1 MFITPRKPCPLAF
14 YSKTNG
20 LVLAAH
26 HLPYADNIIAL
37 DTNGRVIEQGS
48 YQHLMSIHGYVSTLS
63 GMSKLPNTT
72 RAPEFVLDDE
82 TLQGLNIEEE
92 QIEDISRRTG
102 DLTVY
107 SFYFQNIGWPLL
119 STFLVCCV
127 FFILSLSFPQI
138 WLQWWTRANEQ
149 HPNQH
154 VWYWLGVYAGLGLF
168 SLLTT
173 FLGSWIIIMII
184 QPKTSHK
191 FHEILLRTTMGATTS
206 FLTST
211 DVGNTTNRFS
221 QDLELIDAELPETLE
236 LTVNAVLSCIIEG
249 FLVFVGSSYVTAAV
263 IPFCVLAVYYLATF
277 YVKTSRQMRLL
288 DIEAKAPLFSQFLE
302 ALGGLSNIRAYGWVE
317 DYQRRNRIALD
328 ASQRPFYLL
337 YCIQRWLTLVLDL
350 MVAGI
355 AVVVI
360 SVAIFMKGS
369 SSMNMLG
376 IALFN
381 IVNFSWTLQ
390 SLVKNWIGLE
400 TCIGAVA
407 RIRCYTQ
414 QATAEDLDTEIEVVA
429 ENWPQW
435 GGVEIS
441 GLSASYE

>member
-1 MFITPRKPCPLAF
+1 MTTR
-14 YSKTNG
+14 
-20 LVLAAH
+20 
-26 HLPYADNIIAL
+26 
-37 DTNGRVIEQGS
+37 
-48 YQHLMSIHGYVSTLS
+48 GYVGTLS
-63 GMSKLPNTT
+63 GIAKSSNTT

-82 TLQGLNIEEE
+82 TFQGLNIDDD
-92 QIEDISRRTG
+92 QTEDLTRRTG
-102 DLTVY
+102 DWTVY

-119 STFLVCCV
+119 LLFLVCCV
-127 FFILSLSFPQI
+127 VFILSLNLPQI

-149 HPNQH
+149 TPNQH
-154 VWYWLGVYAGLGLF
+154 VWYWLGVYAGLGFF
-168 SLLTT
+168 SFLAA

-184 QPKTSHK
+184 QPQTSQR

-211 DVGNTTNRFS
+211 DIGNTTNRFS
-221 QDLELIDAELPETLE
+221 QDLELIDAELPGTLE

-263 IPFCVLAVYYLATF
+263 IPFCILTVYYLAKF
-277 YVKTSRQMRLL
+277 YVRTSRQMRLL

-328 ASQRPFYLL
+328 SSQRPFYLL

-350 MVAGI
+350 MVAAI
-355 AVVVI
+355 AVIVI
-360 SVAIFMKGS
+360 SVALFMKGS
-369 SSMNMLG
+369 PSMNMLG

-381 IVNFSWTLQ
+381 IVHFSWTLQ

-400 TCIGAVA
+400 TSIGAVA
-407 RIRCYTQ
+407 RIRAYTQ
-414 QATAEDLDTEIEVVA
+414 HATTEDLDSETEIVA
-429 ENWPQW
+429 ENWPQR
-435 GGVEIS
+435 GDVEICNI
-441 GLSASYE
+441 SASYEYVLYLPSMLELF

>member
-1 MFITPRKPCPLAF
+1 MNT
-14 YSKTNG
+14 
-20 LVLAAH
+20 
-26 HLPYADNIIAL
+26 
-37 DTNGRVIEQGS
+37 Q
-48 YQHLMSIHGYVSTLS
+48 GYVSTLS
-63 GMSKLPNTT
+63 GSSKPTTTT
-72 RAPEFVLDDE
+72 RAPDFVLDDE

-92 QIEDISRRTG
+92 ESEDLSRRTG

-119 STFLVCCV
+119 SIFLACCV
-127 FFILSLSFPQI
+127 MFILGLSFPQI

-149 HPNQH
+149 NPNQH

-184 QPKTSHK
+184 QPKTSRR

-211 DVGNTTNRFS
+211 DIGNTTNRFS

-236 LTVNAVLSCIIEG
+236 LTVNAALSCVIEA

-263 IPFCVLAVYYLATF
+263 IPFCALAVFYMATF

-288 DIEAKAPLFSQFLE
+288 DIEAKAPLFSQSLE

-337 YCIQRWLTLVLDL
+337 YCIQRWMTLVLDL
-350 MVAGI
+350 IVAAI
-355 AVVVI
+355 AVIVI
-360 SVAIFMKGS
+360 SAAISIKGS
-369 SSMNMLG
+369 PSMNLLG

-381 IVNFSWTLQ
+381 IVNFSYTLQ

-400 TCIGAVA
+400 TSIGAVA
-407 RIRCYTQ
+407 RIRSYTQ
-414 QATAEDLDTEIEVVA
+414 QATTEDLDSETEVVG
-429 ENWPQW
+429 ESWPQR
-435 GGVEIS
+435 GAVEIS